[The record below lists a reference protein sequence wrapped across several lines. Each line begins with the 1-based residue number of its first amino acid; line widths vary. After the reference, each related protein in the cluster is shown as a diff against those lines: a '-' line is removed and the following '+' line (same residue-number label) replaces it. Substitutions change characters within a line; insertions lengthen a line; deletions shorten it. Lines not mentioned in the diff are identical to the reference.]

1 MIGLEYICK
10 LYRKSYNSVAEELG
24 ISRQSINGW
33 VKGARKIPKKHLSKL
48 SEIFDGL
55 DEEYFQ
61 KELTELDKI
70 EIQQDKILSDA
81 EEIEYEIPTIDEET
95 GQEYIAHNTFLDLD
109 DFRMEYLNF
118 EKDKILLRKNIIKQ
132 IQDKFD
138 NNVNENGCYS
148 ALEEAKFILK
158 IYKKLIK
165 VIKHGGIRIETIDN
179 VLNGMINYEHD
190 FWGLPLHENDFTKKI
205 EQAIKEEED
214 RLMEEV
220 KIWLDRE

>member
-1 MIGLEYICK
+1 MIGLEYILK
-10 LYRKSYNSVAEELG
+10 LWDMQQDELAKKLE
-24 ISRQSINGW
+24 IKKQNINYW
-33 VKGARKIPKKHLSKL
+33 VSGKRNIPKKYLPVL
-48 SEIFDGL
+48 SEIFGGL
-55 DEEYFQ
+55 NEEYFQ

-70 EIQQDKILSDA
+70 DIQQSKILYDA
-81 EEIEYEIPTIDEET
+81 DEIEYELPEIDEET
-95 GQEYIAHNTFLDLD
+95 GQEYISHNSFLDLD
-109 DFRMEYLNF
+109 YIRMEYLNF
-118 EKDKILLRKNIIKQ
+118 EKDKILLTKSIIKQ
-132 IQDKFD
+132 IQDAFD
-138 NNVNENGCYS
+138 NEFNEYGCFS
-148 ALEEAKFILK
+148 LDEARSVLT